1 MQAQTP
7 QFDYLIL
14 GAGLSG
20 LLLAKSLVSDSYFS
34 DKRILIIDNSDKT
47 KNDRTWCF
55 WSENT
60 IPWDSIISKK
70 WYLVKFRSA
79 SYHKNIPLKNYSYN
93 KVEGIVFYQ
102 GTLALLQASGRVI
115 FKTENFK

>member
-47 KNDRTWCF
+47 KKTA
-55 WSENT
+55 
-60 IPWDSIISKK
+60 IDS
-70 WYLVKFRSA
+70 
-79 SYHKNIPLKNYSYN
+79 N
-93 KVEGIVFYQ
+93 E
-102 GTLALLQASGRVI
+102 
-115 FKTENFK
+115 